1 MALRFFDAESDSLSK
16 GSYETFDENFDFANK
31 FKSNLP
37 INKKKKPKRNRS
49 AFIIFSSEMRAKIRS
64 EQKEKLNSNEMMVK
78 LANLWKELPEEEKK
92 RYFDQA
98 EKEKVRYLLEL
109 NDFYQNFPF
118 EVIQNK
124 TKRNHVK
131 KPCSAYALYLKEMKK
146 TIKSQN
152 PSLKMADVLK
162 VVGERWKSLSEEEK
176 AVYQEK
182 AQNEKE
188 MTKAKINEHMIK
200 EIQDSKKAPIP
211 QKRVQNQKRI
221 QKALL
226 KENVKVEGLFD
237 NKVELEDPKLEEPA
251 LVKHQ
256 VTTSTLQNKQPNLF
270 DPTDLTF
277 DFANFFSSTFPK
289 LGLPEPSIMTK
300 FESKDERSSNLN
312 KDASFI
318 LSLCETTNRVA
329 RKSSDLILDLLNF
342 HSRQE
347 TVEKKDSQPSLDNAN
362 CSLAATDSIIQNLT
376 QNNINN
382 NNNNNQNISSRA
394 QMMNDTLVNCLNFEP
409 STDFNFDSFNIIEA
423 NYDDITFWK

>member
-1 MALRFFDAESDSLSK
+1 MALRLFDAESDSLSK
-16 GSYETFDENFDFANK
+16 GSSETYDENFDFASK

-78 LANLWKELPEEEKK
+78 LANLWKELPDDEKK
-92 RYFDQA
+92 KYFDQA

-131 KPCSAYALYLKEMKK
+131 KPCSAYALFLKEMKK
-146 TIKSQN
+146 TIKAQN

-162 VVGERWKSLSEEEK
+162 VVGEKWKSLSEEER
-176 AVYQEK
+176 AVYQDK
-182 AQNEKE
+182 AQAEKE
-188 MTKAKINEHMIK
+188 MTKAKINEHMIR

-226 KENVKVEGLFD
+226 KENVKIEGLFD
-237 NKVELEDPKLEEPA
+237 HKAEHDDPKLEEPA

-270 DPTDLTF
+270 DTPDLTF

-289 LGLPEPSIMTK
+289 LGLPEPSILTK

-347 TVEKKDSQPSLDNAN
+347 TVEKKDSQAPQDNASRFN
-362 CSLAATDSIIQNLT
+362 SLIQNQT
-376 QNNINN
+376 QNN
-382 NNNNNQNISSRA
+382 NNNSNNNNTTNNNISSRA
-394 QMMNDTLVNCLNFEP
+394 QIMNDTLINCLNFEP
-409 STDFNFDSFNIIEA
+409 SADFNFDSFNIIEA
-423 NYDDITFWK
+423 NYDDISFWK

>member
-1 MALRFFDAESDSLSK
+1 
-16 GSYETFDENFDFANK
+16 
-31 FKSNLP
+31 
-37 INKKKKPKRNRS
+37 
-49 AFIIFSSEMRAKIRS
+49 MRAKIRS

-78 LANLWKELPEEEKK
+78 LANLWKELPDDEKK
-92 RYFDQA
+92 KYFDQA

-131 KPCSAYALYLKEMKK
+131 KPCSAYALFLKEMKK
-146 TIKSQN
+146 TIKAQN

-162 VVGERWKSLSEEEK
+162 VVGEKWKSLSEEER
-176 AVYQEK
+176 AVYQDK
-182 AQNEKE
+182 AQAEKE
-188 MTKAKINEHMIK
+188 MTKAKINEHMIR

-226 KENVKVEGLFD
+226 KENVKIEGLFD
-237 NKVELEDPKLEEPA
+237 HKAEHDDPKLEEPA

-270 DPTDLTF
+270 DTPDLTF

-289 LGLPEPSIMTK
+289 LGLPEPSILTK

-347 TVEKKDSQPSLDNAN
+347 TVEKKDSQAPQDNASRFN
-362 CSLAATDSIIQNLT
+362 SLIQNQT
-376 QNNINN
+376 QNN
-382 NNNNNQNISSRA
+382 NNNSNNNNTTNNNISSRA
-394 QMMNDTLVNCLNFEP
+394 QIMNDTLINCLNFEP
-409 STDFNFDSFNIIEA
+409 SADFNFDSFNVKLNFLLSLSSID
-423 NYDDITFWK
+423 N